1 MSNLRGAG
9 LIRFDHSTELTCPYL
24 PDRLERQLYT
34 ELSGPSA
41 RLVFEKLSLAGFRRS
56 HHIVYRPA
64 CVGCSACR
72 PVRVIAPEFDLNRS
86 WRRVTRANAN
96 LVARD
101 SGLSVSDEQFRLFR
115 KYVVSRHAAG
125 DMAAMTRRDYAAM
138 VLASPVETRM
148 MEFRERDGV
157 LAAACLT
164 DVLPDGLSAVYSMF
178 DPDLARRSLGSYM
191 VLWLIAEARRR
202 GLRHVYLGFWVEGS
216 PKMAYKSRFRPLE
229 AFGPDGWRVLD
240 SGSTRDTTG

>member
-9 LIRFDHSTELTCPYL
+9 LIRFEHSSEMTCPYL

-56 HHIVYRPA
+56 HHIAYRPA
-64 CVGCSACR
+64 CVGCAACR
-72 PVRVIAPEFDLNRS
+72 PVRVIAPEFDLNKS
-86 WRRVTRANAN
+86 WRRVTRANAD
-96 LVARD
+96 LTVRD

-115 KYVVSRHAAG
+115 KYVASRHAEG

-148 MEFRERDGV
+148 IEFRDGGGV
-157 LAAACLT
+157 LAGACLT
-164 DVLPDGLSAVYSMF
+164 DVLPNGLSAVYSMF

-191 VLWLIAEARRR
+191 VLWLIEEARRR

-216 PKMAYKSRFRPLE
+216 PKMDYKSRFRPLE
-229 AFGPDGWRVLD
+229 AFGPDGWRVLI
-240 SGSTRDTTG
+240 

>member
-64 CVGCSACR
+64 CPGCSACL
-72 PVRVIAPEFDLNRS
+72 PVRVVAAEFAPNRS
-86 WRRVTRANAN
+86 WRRVTRANAD
-96 LVARD
+96 LVVRD

-115 KYVVSRHAAG
+115 KYVVSRHGQG
-125 DMAAMTRRDYAAM
+125 DMATMTRRDYAAM

-148 MEFRERDGV
+148 LEFRDGGA
-157 LAAACLT
+157 LAGACLT

-191 VLWLIAEARRR
+191 VLWLIEEARRR

-240 SGSTRDTTG
+240 T